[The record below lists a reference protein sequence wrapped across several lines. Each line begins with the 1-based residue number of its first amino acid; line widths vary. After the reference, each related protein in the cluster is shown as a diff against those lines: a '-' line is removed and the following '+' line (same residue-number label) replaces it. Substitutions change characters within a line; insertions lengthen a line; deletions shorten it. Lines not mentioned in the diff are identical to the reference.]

1 MSISRQD
8 KIRGSLLGGA
18 IGDALGYPVEFM
30 SYSQIKS
37 KFGENGITRFELNKD
52 GVAEISDDTQ
62 MTLFTANGLLFGHTR
77 GAMRGIMANPEDYI
91 RDAYVEWWQAQ
102 TDNIDYTAWHSDW
115 IREVKE
121 LHSKRAPGN
130 TCMQALQAISFHE
143 NVSNNS
149 KGCGGVMCIAP
160 IPLFYNGMKDHDKS
174 HLINYNQNVVD
185 EIVRAAGETAKIT
198 HKHPLGWIPAALLAF
213 IIDEMLDCEKSEM
226 TSYRFALV
234 VDNGIKLIKGKY
246 PEQIKYILQ
255 LQYLLEK
262 AARRAISPLSDEEA
276 IRQIG
281 EGWVADEALAIAVF
295 CVMRYPNDFE
305 RAIIASVNHSG
316 DSDSTGSI
324 TGNIIGAL
332 LGVSAIPT
340 CYKEHLELKWLVE
353 ELADDLTLGIP
364 VSEYADNYDTPEKMK
379 WLDKYIESPSM
390 DVVPIKNSYLVDR
403 ELGIYAG
410 EYPGDKDDNMCQIK
424 VTDPH
429 SWSHFKYFYDLTVSG
444 ELNPYCQYLNSRQL
458 YERFP
463 IPDCGIPQGTSSIA
477 RLLDEIVYRCKGNSE
492 DMKKGYEKSVKREYE
507 KTYIHCWGGVGRTG
521 TIVAC
526 YYAYRMKAQGNTID
540 EIYCKALDMLAE
552 SFSRC
557 PKSKYRNS
565 PENQLQRDFIK
576 KFIANECM

>member
-91 RDAYVEWWQAQ
+91 RDAYVEWWQVQ

-149 KGCGGVMCIAP
+149 KGCGGVMRIAS

-213 IIDEMLDCEKSEM
+213 IIDEMLDCEKSEI

-234 VDNGIKLIKGKY
+234 VDNGIKLIKRKY

-353 ELADDLTLGIP
+353 ELADDLALGIP
-364 VSEYADNYDTPEKMK
+364 VSEYADNYDTPEKLR
-379 WLDKYIESPSM
+379 WIDKYIESPSM
-390 DVVPIKNSYLVDR
+390 DVVPIRNSYLVDR

-410 EYPGDKDDNMCQIK
+410 EYPGDKDENKCRIK
-424 VTDPH
+424 LH
-429 SWSHFKYFYDLTVSG
+429 SWSNFKYFYDLTVFG
-444 ELNPYCQYLNSRQL
+444 ELNPYNQHLNSQQL

-463 IPDCGIPQGTSSIA
+463 IPDCGIPQDTNSVA
-477 RLLDEIVYRCKGNSE
+477 RLLDEIIYRCKGNSE
-492 DMKKGYEKSVKREYE
+492 DMKRGYEKSVKREYE

-526 YYAYRMKAQGNTID
+526 YYAYRMKGNGYTID
-540 EIYCKALDMLAE
+540 EIYRKALDMLAD

-557 PKSKYRNS
+557 PKSKYRIS
-565 PENQLQRDFIK
+565 PENQQQRDFIK